1 MVFSRLANLLYSV
14 PSGCKSRKPR
24 DMTWPLAGHSH
35 LCQPCGCEDKQDVDG
50 SWLPRTPGC
59 SLLGALWLWDL
70 SGPHLLHLHPFPA
83 SSPPCPDWSCCWLAL
98 THMAVETNT
107 HRVFDQNG
115 LKQMEVLGSHCV
127 FSFCA

>member
-1 MVFSRLANLLYSV
+1 
-14 PSGCKSRKPR
+14 
-24 DMTWPLAGHSH
+24 MTWSFLATATSTSPVAVRTG
-35 LCQPCGCEDKQDVDG
+35 GDVDG
-50 SWLPRTPGC
+50 LWPPKTLGC
-59 SLLGALWLWDL
+59 SLLGAVWLWDL

-83 SSPPCPDWSCCWLAL
+83 SSPSCPDWSCCWLAL